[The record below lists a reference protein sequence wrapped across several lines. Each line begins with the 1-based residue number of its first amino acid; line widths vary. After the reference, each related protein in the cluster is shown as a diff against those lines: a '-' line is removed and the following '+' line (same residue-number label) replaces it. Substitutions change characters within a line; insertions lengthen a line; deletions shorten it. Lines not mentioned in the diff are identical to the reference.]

1 MKNIQT
7 IVNDVE
13 YQKLFIICQKMNITI
28 YDLMKKYVL
37 DFIKK
42 NELLIPKKR
51 LEELNNGW
59 LNGKPKIQWR
69 GK

>member
-51 LEELNNGW
+51 LEELNNG
-59 LNGKPKIQWR
+59 
-69 GK
+69 